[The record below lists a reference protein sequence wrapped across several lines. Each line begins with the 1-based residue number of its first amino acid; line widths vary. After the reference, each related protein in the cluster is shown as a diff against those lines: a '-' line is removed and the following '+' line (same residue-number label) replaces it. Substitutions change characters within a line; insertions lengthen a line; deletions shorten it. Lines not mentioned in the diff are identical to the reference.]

1 MVVIRMK
8 RAGAKK
14 RPFYRVVVADSRS
27 PRDGRYIE
35 QLGYYDPLTDPA
47 TFKVD
52 TDKFASWIRRGATP
66 SESVGVM
73 MAKHAPEALRPA
85 PLITPEAAAAVTA
98 PTKEER
104 KTKKQEAKKAK
115 EEFTKRE
122 ERARMEEQLSAKEEE
137 IRKELSAYLS
147 ETQEEE
153 GSETSVLPEGA
164 EGETI
169 EAEDAGGEESNETE
183 E

>member
-27 PRDGRYIE
+27 RRDGRYIE

-52 TDKFASWIRRGATP
+52 AEKFASWIRKGALP

-73 MAKHAPEALRPA
+73 MAKHAPEALRPEPLVMHTSGAVMPA
-85 PLITPEAAAAVTA
+85 PPEPEAKPKKKAAAKKKTA
-98 PTKEER
+98 SKKKAPKKASTKG
-104 KTKKQEAKKAK
+104 EAKKAK
-115 EEFTKRE
+115 ARAKKKSGAAPKR
-122 ERARMEEQLSAKEEE
+122 AVKKAK
-137 IRKELSAYLS
+137 KKS
-147 ETQEEE
+147 
-153 GSETSVLPEGA
+153 
-164 EGETI
+164 
-169 EAEDAGGEESNETE
+169 
-183 E
+183 

>member
-52 TDKFASWIRRGATP
+52 TDKFANWIRHGATP

-85 PLITPEAAAAVTA
+85 PLMVPEAPAAPA

-104 KTKKQEAKKAK
+104 KAKKQEAKKAK
-115 EEFTKRE
+115 VAAKKGAKKGAAKKKVAKAATHKGGDKKAKARAKRKSGIAPK
-122 ERARMEEQLSAKEEE
+122 RAVKKAK
-137 IRKELSAYLS
+137 KKS
-147 ETQEEE
+147 
-153 GSETSVLPEGA
+153 
-164 EGETI
+164 
-169 EAEDAGGEESNETE
+169 
-183 E
+183 

>member
-27 PRDGRYIE
+27 RRDGRYIE

-52 TDKFASWIRRGATP
+52 SEKFAAWIRKGATP

-85 PLITPEAAAAVTA
+85 PIVPQPMSAMPEPAAAEA
-98 PTKEER
+98 PKAKKPAKKKAAAKKKAPKKAATKGD
-104 KTKKQEAKKAK
+104 AKKAK
-115 EEFTKRE
+115 ARAKKKAGVAPKRAVKK
-122 ERARMEEQLSAKEEE
+122 ARKKKS
-137 IRKELSAYLS
+137 
-147 ETQEEE
+147 
-153 GSETSVLPEGA
+153 
-164 EGETI
+164 
-169 EAEDAGGEESNETE
+169 
-183 E
+183 

>member
-27 PRDGRYIE
+27 KRDGRYIE

-52 TDKFASWIRRGATP
+52 AEKFASWIRKGATP

-73 MAKHAPEALRPA
+73 MWKHSPESMRPA
-85 PLITPEAAAAVTA
+85 PLTAPAVPATPEAKAEKKAAKKAQKKAAKKKPAAKKAA
-98 PTKEER
+98 PKKDATKG
-104 KTKKQEAKKAK
+104 TAKKAK
-115 EEFTKRE
+115 ARAKKKSGVAPKR
-122 ERARMEEQLSAKEEE
+122 AVKKAK
-137 IRKELSAYLS
+137 KKKS
-147 ETQEEE
+147 
-153 GSETSVLPEGA
+153 
-164 EGETI
+164 
-169 EAEDAGGEESNETE
+169 
-183 E
+183 